1 MNVII
6 GNAWPYANGELHLG
20 RIAVLLPGDV
30 LARYHRLMG
39 DDVVFVSGSDSHGT
53 PVTMKAK
60 AEGMTPEEA
69 SVYYHDKIKECF
81 EGLGFSFDI
90 FTKTHTEYHSKKVSE
105 FIKELYDKGYIYE
118 KEVEQTYCP
127 NCHEYLLDRYI
138 EGKCPSCG
146 SHAVGDQCDECSEI
160 FESEELLEK
169 KCIFCKSEP
178 IIKETKHL
186 FFALSKLETDV
197 KRIYIRQNGWREN
210 AQKITNRYLNEGL
223 RDRAVT
229 RDFNWG
235 VDVPFDGFEDKK
247 IYVWIEAVMGY
258 LTASMKCLD
267 ERGEDYMEYWNGED
281 SRIYFVHGKDNIP
294 FHTVIFPAILA
305 GLGIKRPNIREI
317 SSEYMKLEG
326 KNFSAVKNWAI
337 WPDYLLEKYN
347 VDLIRY
353 YLISNGPETKDTD
366 FTWKSFVN
374 ANNNEL
380 VGLFGNLI
388 NRTLA
393 FVNKNFDGEIPQGK
407 VDKKFTDEMFKLYC
421 DVGDNIEEGNF
432 KKALE
437 YIFSLIKKSNKY
449 FDDEKPWVN
458 VKKDKNKCAQSMYVC
473 IQIIANLSNLLE
485 PFMPFA
491 CEKIRGFLGIKNSV
505 WMPVEIKEG
514 KINNLEILFERIDK
528 NTVKEELER
537 LKDKKN

>member
-1 MNVII
+1 MNIII

-60 AEGMTPEEA
+60 SEGITPEEA
-69 SVYYHDKIKECF
+69 SIYYHDKIKECF
-81 EGLGFSFDI
+81 KELGFSFDI

-105 FIKELYDKGYIYE
+105 FIKELYSKGYIYE

-127 NCHEYLLDRYI
+127 NCNQYLLDRYI

-160 FESEELLEK
+160 FESEDLLEK

-210 AQKITNRYLNEGL
+210 AQKITSRYLDEGL

-229 RDFNWG
+229 RDFDWG
-235 VDVPFDGFEDKK
+235 VDVPFEGFEDKK

-258 LTASMKCLD
+258 LTASMKCID

-294 FHTVIFPAILA
+294 FHTVIFPAILS

-317 SSEYMKLEG
+317 SSEYLKLEG

-337 WPDYLLEKYN
+337 WPDYILERYN

-353 YLISNGPETKDTD
+353 YLINNGPEIKDTD

-374 ANNNEL
+374 SNNNEL

-388 NRTLA
+388 NRVLA
-393 FVNKNFDGEIPQGK
+393 FINKNFEGEIPQGT
-407 VDKKFTDEMFKLYC
+407 VDKEFKDKMFKLYC
-421 DVGDNIEEGNF
+421 DVGDNIEEGHF

-437 YIFSLIKKSNKY
+437 SIFTLIKKANKY

-458 VKKDKNKCAQSMYVC
+458 IKKDRDKCAQSMYVC
-473 IQIIANLSNLLE
+473 VQIIANLSNLLE
-485 PFMPFA
+485 PFIPFA
-491 CEKIRGFLGIKNSV
+491 AEKIRGFLGINEAV
-505 WMPVEIKEG
+505 WMPIEIKNG
-514 KINNLEILFERIDK
+514 KINGLKILFERIDK
-528 NTVKEELER
+528 NIVEEELER